1 MSQQAGLTVETLLAR
16 TEISDVVHRY
26 ATGIDRRDWPL
37 FRSCFAD
44 EIDLDFT
51 TWSGGEPRRMKG
63 DDWVEG
69 VRNSLSGFDATQHV
83 SSNHVH
89 TIEGSEATCVSYMM
103 ALHHIVDGA
112 DRLHLALG
120 AVDDVVQRHHV
131 GHAGRLRPLDRV
143 HVVAAYVLGRVEARQ
158 RVADA
163 LDPVV
168 ALHPPRLAAAPGGEV
183 QVDLLGEA

>member
-1 MSQQAGLTVETLLAR
+1 MSQHAGLTVETLLAR
-16 TEISDVVHRY
+16 AEISDVVHRY

-51 TWSGGEPRRMKG
+51 TWSGGEPRRMKA

-103 ALHHIVDGA
+103 ALHNIVEGAERKMQAIGGYYTNQLRRGA
-112 DRLHLALG
+112 DGWRIHACRLTVTWERGDRALFQVAQARWQARG
-120 AVDDVVQRHHV
+120 E
-131 GHAGRLRPLDRV
+131 RV
-143 HVVAAYVLGRVEARQ
+143 
-158 RVADA
+158 
-163 LDPVV
+163 
-168 ALHPPRLAAAPGGEV
+168 PG
-183 QVDLLGEA
+183 

>member
-1 MSQQAGLTVETLLAR
+1 MSQQAGLTVETLLTR

-112 DRLHLALG
+112 ERKMQAIGGYYTNQLRRGADVWRIHACKLTVTWEMGDRALFQVAQARWQARG
-120 AVDDVVQRHHV
+120 E
-131 GHAGRLRPLDRV
+131 RV
-143 HVVAAYVLGRVEARQ
+143 
-158 RVADA
+158 
-163 LDPVV
+163 
-168 ALHPPRLAAAPGGEV
+168 PG
-183 QVDLLGEA
+183 